1 MKTITFA
8 LMHFTIAF
16 SVVYLV
22 TGSIALGGVVAVIEP
37 LLNTVGYFFHEKAWD
52 KARRR
57 KNAAQFTP
65 AGHLH
70 ACPGKNILHGW
81 PIGKAPKPARP
92 NLLAGP
98 PSPDYTWIFPTT
110 PIRLL

>member
-1 MKTITFA
+1 
-8 LMHFTIAF
+8 MHFTIAF

-65 AGHLH
+65 TGHLH
-70 ACPGKNILHGW
+70 A
-81 PIGKAPKPARP
+81 
-92 NLLAGP
+92 
-98 PSPDYTWIFPTT
+98 
-110 PIRLL
+110 